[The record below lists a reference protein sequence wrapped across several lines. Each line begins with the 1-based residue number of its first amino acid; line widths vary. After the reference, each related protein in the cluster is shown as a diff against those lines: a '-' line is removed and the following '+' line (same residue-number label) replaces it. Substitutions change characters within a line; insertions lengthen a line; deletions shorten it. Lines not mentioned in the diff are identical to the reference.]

1 MYKRS
6 RIGNKGGGGSGVAVS
21 FVWLFFPCSYP
32 SRIILSGGRFYLQE
46 REGMGLVDGFSA
58 GRVVGGQL
66 LCYTVFVSACLS
78 FTGTY
83 TTLHCLLVAFVTVA
97 AALSWLRNIKRQVM
111 FGGRG
116 GVIYGFPYGSYVG
129 SYGLGSEAL
138 GNEVLC

>member
-1 MYKRS
+1 M
-6 RIGNKGGGGSGVAVS
+6 S
-21 FVWLFFPCSYP
+21 FVWLFFPCWYP
-32 SRIILSGGRFYLQE
+32 SRIILSGGRCYLQE

-83 TTLHCLLVAFVTVA
+83 TTLHCLLVASVTVA
-97 AALSWLRNIKRQVM
+97 AALSWLRNVKRQVM
-111 FGGRG
+111 FWEGGEG
-116 GVIYGFPYGSYVG
+116 IFIYGFPYGSNVG
-129 SYGLGSEAL
+129 SYGLGLEAI